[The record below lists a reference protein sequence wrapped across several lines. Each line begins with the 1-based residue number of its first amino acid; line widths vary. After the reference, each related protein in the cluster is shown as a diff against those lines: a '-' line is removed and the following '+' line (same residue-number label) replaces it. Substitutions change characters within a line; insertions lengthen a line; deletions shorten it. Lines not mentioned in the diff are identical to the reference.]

1 MVTMTD
7 FYVGQL
13 LDALELLD
21 LADSTIVVFTS
32 DHGFQLNEHGGLWR
46 KTVQFEESTRVPLLV
61 RLPGGGQAGEVA
73 AGLVEL
79 VDLYPT
85 LVELCNL
92 PAPAH

>member
-1 MVTMTD
+1 MLPDDDAHTERQRKQALAAYHAMVTMTD

-46 KTVQFEESTRVPLLV
+46 KTFQFEESI
-61 RLPGGGQAGEVA
+61 
-73 AGLVEL
+73 
-79 VDLYPT
+79 
-85 LVELCNL
+85 
-92 PAPAH
+92 